1 MMTLEEIKLIRTI
14 LEDEVTTWEWNL
26 ENDTSLD
33 KTWTLEYLNNARMAL
48 EVFNRETRPFL
59 SEEIWKL
66 ASMETS
72 SRGI

>member
-1 MMTLEEIKLIRTI
+1 MMTLQEITLIRTI
-14 LEDEVTTWEWNL
+14 LEDEVTTCEWNL
-26 ENDTSLD
+26 DNDTTVG
-33 KTWTLEYLNNARMAL
+33 KTWSLENLNNARMAL